1 MVKVE
6 TEYLIG
12 SYPSVAVYKSIKHD
26 LNKKYNRTKVEIE
39 DLRNSLTTL
48 EDRNMWIQWIER
60 FGNEM
65 RDKKQISE
73 SSKYEILRGVLREI
87 IVSFDHE
94 KQVHMFTIN
103 FNIPIFMEDKSGKN
117 SLRQKSNKSTKP
129 CFPSSIPNTDL
140 TYYSTVTD
148 FAKLRGLSTSHP
160 RSTAI

>member
-73 SSKYEILRGVLREI
+73 SSKYEILRGVLRDI

-103 FNIPIFMEDKSGKN
+103 FNIPCFFNYTIFNIKN
-117 SLRQKSNKSTKP
+117 IMMIITTLHICCS
-129 CFPSSIPNTDL
+129 
-140 TYYSTVTD
+140 
-148 FAKLRGLSTSHP
+148 KLHC
-160 RSTAI
+160 IFVYI